1 VSVQVAAAPV
11 SYGVFEVTVDGD
23 GLPAGETL
31 VATMADEGYAGTELG
46 PPGYLGDGAEVGR
59 LLAAHGLRLVGSF
72 LPLRFSRAE
81 HMDEDLLA
89 LDRTLDL
96 LDAAAGG
103 DRRPAV
109 LLSDGFCEPDRVHY
123 AGAIEAHPETW
134 LPPERERLLMDN
146 VHRAAERCRE
156 RGFPVAFHYHAGTYV
171 ETPRE
176 IEAFLEA
183 MDPGLLG
190 LCFDTGH
197 SAFGGGDP
205 LALLREHGDLVTHVH
220 LKDVDLDALAGI
232 HAAGQGLEEAWRAGV
247 FCELGQGQADVDAC
261 LAELRARGYDG
272 WIVVEQD
279 RVLAPGQPFADV
291 HAAGARNRAW
301 LRERGL

>member
-1 VSVQVAAAPV
+1 
-11 SYGVFEVTVDGD
+11 
-23 GLPAGETL
+23 
-31 VATMADEGYAGTELG
+31 
-46 PPGYLGDGAEVGR
+46 
-59 LLAAHGLRLVGSF
+59 
-72 LPLRFSRAE
+72 
-81 HMDEDLLA
+81 
-89 LDRTLDL
+89 
-96 LDAAAGG
+96 
-103 DRRPAV
+103 
-109 LLSDGFCEPDRVHY
+109 
-123 AGAIEAHPETW
+123 
-134 LPPERERLLMDN
+134 
-146 VHRAAERCRE
+146 
-156 RGFPVAFHYHAGTYV
+156 
-171 ETPRE
+171 
-176 IEAFLEA
+176 

-220 LKDVDLDALAGI
+220 MKDVDLEALARV